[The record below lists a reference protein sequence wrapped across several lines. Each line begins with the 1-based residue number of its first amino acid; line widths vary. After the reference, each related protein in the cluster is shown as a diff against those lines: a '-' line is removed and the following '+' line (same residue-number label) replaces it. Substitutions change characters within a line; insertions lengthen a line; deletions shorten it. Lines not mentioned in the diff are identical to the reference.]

1 MNLLPCFI
9 RLRDAPPYL
18 GMDRNRFNIEVRPYI
33 TEIPIGAQGIAFD
46 RLEIDAWADQY
57 KVCNGRPGKQ
67 PGGYLWDVKER
78 RGSLSAV
85 GSGISTRGSGASDFA
100 KALERATS
108 EKRRRTSCKGSR
120 HSGGLSSTENARGGR
135 SAGSNEVPE

>member
-1 MNLLPCFI
+1 MSGSACRVIVLPRFI

-57 KVCNGRPGKQ
+57 KVCNGRP
-67 PGGYLWDVKER
+67 
-78 RGSLSAV
+78 
-85 GSGISTRGSGASDFA
+85 ISN
-100 KALERATS
+100 LEVTYG
-108 EKRRRTSCKGSR
+108 T
-120 HSGGLSSTENARGGR
+120 
-135 SAGSNEVPE
+135 